1 LLNILPI
8 KKDSHDILENL
19 QTKEL
24 LRSKKALRRLINHCL
39 SLDELDAARFVWLN
53 PDKLHFVRNSPMGEG
68 KDMDDPMVQKNI
80 AKKLERGIKSYNLYT
95 ITYNKRK
102 WNVKLEVHKDG
113 FEQPYFLREQ

>member
-1 LLNILPI
+1 
-8 KKDSHDILENL
+8 
-19 QTKEL
+19 
-24 LRSKKALRRLINHCL
+24 
-39 SLDELDAARFVWLN
+39 
-53 PDKLHFVRNSPMGEG
+53 MGEG

>member
-1 LLNILPI
+1 
-8 KKDSHDILENL
+8 
-19 QTKEL
+19 
-24 LRSKKALRRLINHCL
+24 
-39 SLDELDAARFVWLN
+39 
-53 PDKLHFVRNSPMGEG
+53 
-68 KDMDDPMVQKNI
+68 MDDPMVQKNI